1 MFLYSLNLI
10 SLLFED
16 AAYSDLSVNG
26 AARFR
31 GPRLFEAQLLLEE
44 IRWVVSFAYVE
55 KDLYLRKNY

>member
-1 MFLYSLNLI
+1 MFLHSLNLI

-44 IRWVVSFAYVE
+44 IR
-55 KDLYLRKNY
+55 